1 MEELLAELDTLL
13 SETMRFIVTI
23 RERGRSVIFCWNSSA
38 AVSAAAGNTGC
49 PTGQSG
55 TRSGKNRSSA
65 SLLLKLR
72 REMTPDEYLAFEVYV
87 VEGKP
92 AREAA
97 VLSSL
102 SPGMVYLVKTRA
114 LKRLRVLR
122 HEFEAV

>member
-1 MEELLAELDTLL
+1 MILHLFEKTDYDVRIAQREHAR
-13 SETMRFIVTI
+13 RFRKKQVL
-23 RERGRSVIFCWNSSA
+23 R
-38 AVSAAAGNTGC
+38 
-49 PTGQSG
+49 QS
-55 TRSGKNRSSA
+55 
-65 SLLLKLR
+65 LLKLR